1 VVGRS
6 AAGELGREVR
16 RPASFSRAGRQ
27 TKLKVTSKLTRPA
40 PARNA
45 VILLPVSLLFSM
57 VHLFVLKALSYQP
70 SAFSKPSWVGS
81 SLKAES

>member
-1 VVGRS
+1 VVGAS
-6 AAGELGREVR
+6 EAGELGRGFR
-16 RPASFSRAGRQ
+16 RLASFSRAGRQ
-27 TKLKVTSKLTRPA
+27 TKLRVTIKLTRPA

-45 VILLPVSLLFSM
+45 VTLLPVSLLFSI
-57 VHLFVLKALSYQP
+57 VHLFVLKAVSYQP